1 MPLTAEQQREAAR
14 RIAAWRSDPQRRWR
28 APLCGKPGSE
38 IIDRS
43 ARPHAEWYA
52 LSCCSCGLSETLH
65 IALGATVPT
74 PDESWTEDSK
84 S

>member
-1 MPLTAEQQREAAR
+1 MPLTAEQQREGAQ
-14 RIAAWRSDPQRRWR
+14 RIAAWRNDPQR
-28 APLCGKPGSE
+28 AVVCPVCEKAGLE

-52 LSCCSCGLSETLH
+52 LACPACGLSEALH

-74 PDESWTEDSK
+74 LD
-84 S
+84 

>member
-1 MPLTAEQQREAAR
+1 MPLTAEQQREATQ
-14 RIAAWRSDPQRRWR
+14 RIAQWR
-28 APLCGKPGSE
+28 ASPGMPVACPACGKAGLE

-52 LSCCSCGLSETLH
+52 LSCPACGLDETLH

-74 PDESWTEDSK
+74 LD
-84 S
+84 

>member
-1 MPLTAEQQREAAR
+1 MPLTEQQSEATQC
-14 RIAAWRSDPQRRWR
+14 IAQWRSDPQR
-28 APLCGKPGSE
+28 AVACPACGTAGLE

-52 LSCCSCGLSETLH
+52 LSCDACGLRETLH

-74 PDESWTEDSK
+74 LD
-84 S
+84 

>member
-1 MPLTAEQQREAAR
+1 MPLTAEQQREAMQ
-14 RIAAWRSDPQRRWR
+14 RIAQWR
-28 APLCGKPGSE
+28 ADPGMPVACPICEQSGLA

-52 LSCCSCGLSETLH
+52 LSCPACGLNETLH

-74 PDESWTEDSK
+74 LD
-84 S
+84 